1 VRYIIIGAGAVG
13 GTIGGCLAL
22 AGHEVVLTARGA
34 HLDALR
40 RHGLRLS
47 TTSGTEKVLARAIGG
62 PDEIDLRPGD
72 VLVVATKSQDS
83 VAVLNEWAGRPVAGR
98 PVADG
103 GTASLDLPVI
113 CAQNGVANERFAL
126 RRFSQ
131 VYGMCVWLP
140 ASHIAPGEV
149 AAYGEPLAGLLWV
162 GRYPAGTD
170 ETIERV
176 AADLAG
182 SRFLAPVSPEV
193 MRWKY
198 RKLLGNLGNAVE
210 ALCVPPD
217 GGLDGGDAAAAAREL
232 GERAAAE
239 GVAVLDAAGIGYATE
254 AAVREARGHH
264 VDFAPVAG
272 TPRRGGSSWQSLTR
286 GTGSIEADFLNGE
299 IVLLGREHGILTPV
313 NEALQ
318 LLANRA
324 AADRLPPGSLS
335 PREIAA
341 AAAGA
346 SSRDR

>member
-34 HLDALR
+34 HLEALR
-40 RHGLRLS
+40 ARGLRLS
-47 TTSGTEKVLARAIGG
+47 TPQGTDTVAAAAIGG

-83 VAVLNEWAGRPVAGR
+83 VAVLNEWAGRPVGG
-98 PVADG
+98 G
-103 GTASLDLPVI
+103 GTASLELPVI

-140 ASHIAPGEV
+140 ASHVAPGQV

-217 GGLDGGDAAAAAREL
+217 GGLDGGDGAGGAGGGAPPP
-232 GERAAAE
+232 AAE

-299 IVLLGREHGILTPV
+299 IVLLGREHGIPTPV

-341 AAAGA
+341 AAGA

>member
-1 VRYIIIGAGAVG
+1 
-13 GTIGGCLAL
+13 
-22 AGHEVVLTARGA
+22 
-34 HLDALR
+34 
-40 RHGLRLS
+40 
-47 TTSGTEKVLARAIGG
+47 
-62 PDEIDLRPGD
+62 
-72 VLVVATKSQDS
+72 
-83 VAVLNEWAGRPVAGR
+83 
-98 PVADG
+98 
-103 GTASLDLPVI
+103 
-113 CAQNGVANERFAL
+113 VANERFAL
-126 RRFSQ
+126 RRFRQ

-149 AAYGEPLAGLLWV
+149 AAYGQPLVGLLWV

-170 ETIERV
+170 ETIEAV

-182 SRFLAPVSPEV
+182 SRFLAPVSQEV

-198 RKLLGNLGNAVE
+198 RKLLGNLGNAIE

-217 GGLDGGDAAAAAREL
+217 GGLDGDAAATAREL

-254 AAVREARGHH
+254 AAVREARGNH
-264 VDFAPVAG
+264 VDYGPVAG
-272 TPRRGGSSWQSLTR
+272 TPRGGGSSWQSLTR

-299 IVLLGREHGILTPV
+299 IVLLGREHGVPTPV

-318 LLANRA
+318 RLANRA

-341 AAAGA
+341 AAGA
-346 SSRDR
+346 SYRDR